1 MTLNREGD
9 PESLSFFT
17 FYFNFICSLSDIE
30 LQTFDIWL
38 CFNIRTFKTAA
49 VQVADVMFFS
59 FLFTCALSGNMKK
72 RLLMPSRGKTL
83 KLRSAYARRVI
94 FSFICWLVCA
104 LWLMSLCA
112 PSVLMSKCSLG
123 NHFHTWFCCSP
134 FRLFTR
140 RQQVVQPHWRREV
153 LHSELI
159 PNSSSWQNSLPAVL

>member
-1 MTLNREGD
+1 MMTLSREGD
-9 PESLSFFT
+9 PESFSFLPLILT
-17 FYFNFICSLSDIE
+17 LYVAYLKYNCKHLISDCV
-30 LQTFDIWL
+30 LTL
-38 CFNIRTFKTAA
+38 RTFKTAA

-123 NHFHTWFCCSP
+123 NHLHPWFCCSP
-134 FRLFTR
+134 FRLFTC
-140 RQQVVQPHWRREV
+140 RQRVVQPY
-153 LHSELI
+153 
-159 PNSSSWQNSLPAVL
+159 

>member
-1 MTLNREGD
+1 MVTLSRERD
-9 PESLSFFT
+9 PESLSHFLPLILT
-17 FYFNFICSLSDIE
+17 SYIAYLKYNYKHLISDCV
-30 LQTFDIWL
+30 LTL
-38 CFNIRTFKTAA
+38 RTFKTAA

-123 NHFHTWFCCSP
+123 NHFHPWFCCSP
-134 FRLFTR
+134 FRLFTC
-140 RQQVVQPHWRREV
+140 RQQVVQPYWRHEV
-153 LHSELI
+153 LCSELI
-159 PNSSSWQNSLPAVL
+159 PNPSSW

>member
-1 MTLNREGD
+1 M
-9 PESLSFFT
+9 
-17 FYFNFICSLSDIE
+17 
-30 LQTFDIWL
+30 
-38 CFNIRTFKTAA
+38 
-49 VQVADVMFFS
+49 MFFS

-123 NHFHTWFCCSP
+123 NPFPPMVVLLTFQAFHMQMTS
-134 FRLFTR
+134 RTAILKT
-140 RQQVVQPHWRREV
+140 
-153 LHSELI
+153 
-159 PNSSSWQNSLPAVL
+159 